1 MRCTRLL
8 CFAQQEAHK
17 RLYAAMH
24 VMSTRTLRRIAM
36 QEDSLGRVDRLSH
49 LVRRAV
55 RETTS
60 LQLKPL
66 GIPGGE
72 SQ

>member
-1 MRCTRLL
+1 
-8 CFAQQEAHK
+8 
-17 RLYAAMH
+17 MH

-66 GIPGGE
+66 YPGERASE
-72 SQ
+72 STHTHTHTFME